1 MNLFSARARRS
12 LPLLLLLALSGALRP
27 VSAQDALRPPPAPPL
42 AAEKAIP
49 EQTAPEKRSFHLF
62 QPTPRAALRDLSA
75 DRPDTTESPITVDA
89 GRWQIEAS
97 FFDYGRDETRQSEE
111 EVFTYGAIN
120 LKAGLLHNVDLQ
132 LVFDAY
138 TVQRTRDRRA
148 GTTSTVE
155 GLSDPQLRLK
165 INLWGNDAGRT
176 AFAFFPYL
184 KIPSG
189 SELSNDQV
197 EGGIILPFSIELND
211 RWSLG
216 LMAETDFV
224 HDDEARHYETEFV
237 HTAVLGHSLT
247 EKIGVFLEYV
257 GVLASNGSAYQAGLS
272 AGLTYGL
279 TADVQLDLGGRAGLN
294 AAAED
299 GGIFTGITM
308 RF

>member
-1 MNLFSARARRS
+1 MNLLSARARRFPS
-12 LPLLLLLALSGALRP
+12 LLALAALTCALRP
-27 VSAQDALRPPPAPPL
+27 VSAQVALRPPAPPL
-42 AAEKAIP
+42 AAEKATP
-49 EQTAPEKRSFHLF
+49 EQTAPEKRQFHLF
-62 QPTPRAALRDLSA
+62 QPTPRASLRDLSA

-97 FFDYGRDETRQSEE
+97 FFDYGRDETGRTEE
-111 EVFTYGAIN
+111 EVFTYGALN

-138 TVQRTRDRRA
+138 TVRRTHDQRSGVTR
-148 GTTSTVE
+148 TVE

-165 INLWGNDAGRT
+165 VNLWGNDAGRT
-176 AFAFFPYL
+176 AFAFFPFL

-189 SELSNDQV
+189 SELSNDEV

-224 HDDEARHYETEFV
+224 HDEEERRYATEFV
-237 HTAVLGHSLT
+237 HTAVLGFSLT
-247 EKIGVFLEYV
+247 EKIGMFVEYV
-257 GVLASNGSAYQAGLS
+257 GVGASNGSAYRAGLS
-272 AGLTYGL
+272 AGLTYGV

-299 GGIFTGITM
+299 GGMFTGITM

>member
-12 LPLLLLLALSGALRP
+12 PALLALAALSCLLRP
-27 VSAQDALRPPPAPPL
+27 VSAQVALRPLPAAPV
-42 AAEKAIP
+42 AAEKASL
-49 EQTAPEKRSFHLF
+49 EQTAPEKGQFHLF
-62 QPTPRAALRDLSA
+62 QPTPRAFLRDLSA

-97 FFDYGRDETRQSEE
+97 FFDYGRDETGQTED
-111 EVFTYGAIN
+111 EVFTYGALN

-138 TVQRTRDRRA
+138 TVQRTHDRRSGA
-148 GTTSTVE
+148 TRTVE

-176 AFAFFPYL
+176 AFAFFPFL

-224 HDDEARHYETEFV
+224 YDEDERRYETEFV
-237 HTAVLGHSLT
+237 HTAVLGLSLT

-257 GVLASNGSAYQAGLS
+257 GVGASNGSAYQAGLS

-279 TADVQLDLGGRAGLN
+279 TADVQLDVGGRAGLN